1 MERILPSFFARDPV
15 ACARD
20 LVACARDLVGATF
33 HWHGCEARVVET
45 EAYAEKGDSA
55 CHASFRPSARAFM
68 AAHAPGTAYVYLN
81 YGIHWLFNILVKG
94 QQGAGFVLFRA
105 LEPISGIERM
115 TDRRGSKSLRE
126 LCSGPGKLTRALGI
140 DGASH
145 GADFLLGQTTSLR
158 PGVPGTVLSGP
169 RVGINR
175 ARELPWRFFEA
186 GNPCV
191 SRAKLPI

>member
-15 ACARD
+15 DCARE
-20 LVACARDLVGATF
+20 LVGATF
-33 HWHGCEARVVET
+33 FWHGCEARVVET
-45 EAYAEKGDSA
+45 EAYAERGDPA

-81 YGIHWLFNILVKG
+81 YGVHWLFNILVKG
-94 QQGAGFVLFRA
+94 PQGAGFVLFRA

-115 TDRRGSKSLRE
+115 TDRRGPMSLHE
-126 LCSGPGKLTRALGI
+126 LCAGPGKLTRALGI
-140 DGASH
+140 DGTSH
-145 GADFLLGQTTSLR
+145 GAGFLLGQSTSLR
-158 PGVPGTVLSGP
+158 PGVPGAVLSAP

-175 ARELPWRFFEA
+175 ARELPWRFLEA

-191 SRAKLPI
+191 SRVKVPA